1 MSKYFNGKFL
11 VLGPFPPKPDGLRL
25 DRLLLHFPLHL
36 VHHVDSAKHPES
48 PGFRPVKSSF
58 QANQYVGPG
67 SQQVQVVERCIKNDS
82 AHWQYIQ
89 SLTMDYYTI
98 MKGAISFLQA
108 IFLAVWEAT

>member
-1 MSKYFNGKFL
+1 MPKYSNGKFL

-58 QANQYVGPG
+58 EANQYVGPG

-89 SLTMDYYTI
+89 SLTMDYYY
-98 MKGAISFLQA
+98 KRS
-108 IFLAVWEAT
+108 